1 MLISISLNLN
11 KRLNKFLNII
21 TLYIPNLTNKR
32 PITMVGNKLGNIFVK
47 NIFKLAKTLFITIS
61 ELVNIKS
68 SIDNKKIN

>member
-47 NIFKLAKTLFITIS
+47 NIFKLVKTLFITIS
-61 ELVNIKS
+61 E
-68 SIDNKKIN
+68 